1 MENEISKHTL
11 KIIKTMHDPKTPLRK
26 KIAEV
31 ALEIFI
37 IVFAVSL
44 AQFLERQKEQSVKQK
59 DVKEF
64 LIGIKEDIQ
73 RDIQGTNENIEAYK
87 HYKKVYTYLR
97 DLKPSS
103 HQPADT
109 INKYFHE
116 TFSNSFLRPN
126 TSRYEG
132 FKSSGKLEDVED
144 KKLLHQILD
153 YYQET
158 LARIRTSELSYIEN
172 GSKLQDICIDQ
183 VIENDDGTNNYE
195 KIILEPKYKNLC
207 KALIPRAQL
216 FERYNN
222 VIAEGNDIIK
232 QINNLYPKN

>member
-1 MENEISKHTL
+1 
-11 KIIKTMHDPKTPLRK
+11 MHDPKITLKK
-26 KIAEV
+26 KIGEV

-73 RDIQGTNENIEAYK
+73 RDIQDTRDNIEAYK
-87 HYKKVYTYLR
+87 HYSKVYTYLSE
-97 DLKPSS
+97 LKPSS
-103 HQPADT
+103 NPIPDT
-109 INKYFHE
+109 LNKYFHE
-116 TFSNSFLRPN
+116 ASSNSFLRPN

-132 FKSSGKLEDVED
+132 FKSSGKLEDIED

-158 LARIRTSELSYIEN
+158 LARIHTSELSYIDKGN
-172 GSKLQDICIDQ
+172 KLLDVFIDQ

-195 KIILEPKYKNLC
+195 KIILEPKCKNLC
-207 KALIPRAQL
+207 KTLIPRAQL

-222 VIAEGNDIIK
+222 VIAAGNSIIRR
-232 QINNLYPKN
+232 INDLYPKNK